1 MRIERKHIQR
11 ATDER
16 RDRWAISDGL
26 LYGLCRKHPNH
37 REASGVTAKMLLIG
51 RTYAATAE
59 RGRSRGSAA
68 SSSHDTFYTRDI
80 PRELRASRLDRRM
93 DAIRSLR
100 RVTSE
105 NVGAIIEVH
114 ATLMAVLEDLT
125 GVGKRSLSSKYL
137 HFHLP
142 NLFFI
147 FDERAQRTLRHV
159 EHTFHSRSEVRA
171 VGGDVAYARFVL
183 SALALRE
190 QLEERFSVRLT
201 PRHLDR
207 ILLELDAS
215 AGK

>member
-11 ATDER
+11 AIDER
-16 RDRWAISDGL
+16 RDPWAISDGL
-26 LYGLCRKHPNH
+26 LYGLCRKYPSH
-37 REASGVTAKMLLIG
+37 REAKSVTAKMLLIG

-68 SSSHDTFYTRDI
+68 SSSSDTFYTRDI
-80 PRELRASRLDRRM
+80 PRKLEASRLDSRI
-93 DAIRSLR
+93 DSIRSLR
-100 RVTSE
+100 RVTA
-105 NVGAIIEVH
+105 NNLTAVIDVH
-114 ATLMAVLEDLT
+114 STLMAVLEDLT

-137 HFHLP
+137 HFYLP

-147 FDERAQRTLRHV
+147 FDERAQRMLRHV
-159 EHTFHSRSEVRA
+159 GHTAHSRGEVRDR
-171 VGGDVAYARFVL
+171 GGDAAYVRFVL

-207 ILLELDAS
+207 ILLQLDAS
-215 AGK
+215 ASE